1 MVQINH
7 KINRHVSGL
16 RLSASIACL
25 LNLLSTATQIYF
37 DSSLSDFANRMF
49 PLCFLLF
56 TLGFGACAYFVNQ
69 KTYSWCLSAYGL
81 LFILIGIVNIWLEG
95 YTADIVNYTP
105 FPIGRSLDYAFAL
118 PQLLILAS
126 ATLLRPKITIGLS
139 VLFGLLL
146 LLNIFPIINDPK
158 TFWAIGTIALQ
169 DDFAMNQPWFVFQ
182 CQIFVITAAIAIT
195 LSWIIEKITTDASSA
210 ERTNQQ
216 LGRYFSPEI
225 REEIEKLDFNADTR
239 SGNDQIVAVL
249 FTDIVGFTSI
259 CENLKA
265 GEIVELLSEYQK
277 RMVAPIFKNF
287 GTVDK
292 FIGDAV
298 MATFGTPRSRG
309 NDAQNAFECARQMQT
324 AMRQWSK
331 ERAEKS
337 LPEIQHR
344 IGIHVGNCI
353 VGNIGSDERIE
364 FSVIGDAVNVAS
376 RVCSACKELN
386 SDVLITEDVKL
397 RLSEK
402 INTEVIENFSIR
414 GRDETITIHKVI
426 I

>member
-1 MVQINH
+1 MNKIDH
-7 KINRHVSGL
+7 KTKRHVWGL
-16 RLSASIACL
+16 RLSASIACSL
-25 LNLLSTATQIYF
+25 TLLSTATQIYF
-37 DSSLSDFANRMF
+37 DLNLSDFANRMF
-49 PLCFLLF
+49 PLFFLLF
-56 TLGFGACAYFVNQ
+56 TIGFGICAYFVSER
-69 KTYSWCLSAYGL
+69 TYIYCLSGYGF
-81 LFILIGIVNIWLEG
+81 LFVCIAALNLWLG
-95 YTADIVNYTP
+95 NYTADVENYVP
-105 FPIGRSLDYAFAL
+105 FPIGRALDYSFAM
-118 PQLLILAS
+118 PQLLILSS

-139 VLFGLLL
+139 VLFSLMLFS
-146 LLNIFPIINDPK
+146 NILPIINNPN
-158 TFWAIGTIALQ
+158 TFWGIGAKAL
-169 DDFAMNQPWFVFQ
+169 DNEFAMNKSWFILQ
-182 CQIFVITAAIAIT
+182 CQIFVISSAIAIL
-195 LSWIIEKITTDASSA
+195 LSWIVEKITTDASSA

-225 REEIEKLDFNADTR
+225 REEIEKLDFDADSR

-265 GEIVELLSEYQK
+265 EEVVDLLSEYQK

-331 ERAEKS
+331 ERTEKS
-337 LPEIQHR
+337 LPEIEHR

-364 FSVIGDAVNVAS
+364 FSVVGDTVNVAN
-376 RVCSACKELN
+376 RICSACKELN
-386 SDVLITEDVKL
+386 ANVLISEEVKL

-402 INTEVIENFSIR
+402 IETEIVEDFKIR
-414 GRDETITIHKVI
+414 GRDESISLHKVTI
-426 I
+426 

>member
-1 MVQINH
+1 MQKIDH

-37 DSSLSDFANRMF
+37 DNSLSDFANRMF
-49 PLCFLLF
+49 PLFFLLF
-56 TLGFGACAYFVNQ
+56 TIGFGACAYYVNE
-69 KTYSWCLSAYGL
+69 KTYNLCLSVYGL
-81 LFILIGIVNIWLEG
+81 LFVCIAAVNLWLSN
-95 YTADIVNYTP
+95 YTADIENFIP
-105 FPIGRSLDYAFAL
+105 FPLGRSLDYAFAM

-139 VLFGLLL
+139 VLFTLMLFSTIL
-146 LLNIFPIINDPK
+146 PIINHPK
-158 TFWAIGTIALQ
+158 SFWAIGTIALQ
-169 DDFAMNQPWFVFQ
+169 DEFAMNQPWFIFQ
-182 CQIFVITAAIAIT
+182 CQIFVITAAISIL

-225 REEIEKLDFNADTR
+225 REEIEKLDFKTDTR

-265 GEIVELLSEYQK
+265 EEIVELLSEYQK

-386 SDVLITEDVKL
+386 TSVLITEDVKL

-402 INTEVIENFSIR
+402 IDTEEIRDYTIR
-414 GRDETITIHKVI
+414 GRDESITLHKVI